1 MAFEW
6 FILAASQGFAKA
18 QNNLGYMYDLGE
30 GVAQYN
36 LLAYMWKNLAAA
48 QGDIHAAE
56 LRDDL
61 GSRMTKDQLE
71 KAQQMARDC
80 KARNYKSCD

>member
-30 GVAQYN
+30 GVAQDN
-36 LLAYMWKNLAAA
+36 IRAYMWKNLAAA
-48 QGDIHAAE
+48 KDEIDVAE
-56 LRDDL
+56 QRDEL
-61 GSRMTKDQLE
+61 ASRMTKDQLE